1 MKFFNRTRRGRSKSV
16 DRNHVKNRNAS
27 ISRPRVQQ
35 KQVVSKTSRKKT
47 YKDRSDSSVG
57 SDLPAHDQFEIAVPS
72 KSFASADLGEENRI
86 KIPHLE
92 SREDRDA
99 ENRSTTDI
107 SSITSVS
114 YRAGYYY
121 LRNLKKTKDMENK
134 KSSGCGSGCLPSCS
148 CASCMPCN
156 CSWLTCCCCAEA
168 KTELATQKT
177 TAATEMSS
185 TAKPISQNSLLL
197 DPAPPR
203 PRPSSSDKARH
214 SHGSGRGRSSS
225 KGRRRSGSNRRF
237 AMPDHDNSKGERDS
251 PMYPSLHGNHSLFDE
266 LSEDEEM
273 VNKNKGGCRQQQ
285 PSQRKLSYHQQ
296 QQSQRK
302 SHKKNWL
309 HRRGVT
315 ANNDPGYTGGQR
327 ARSRSRGRRTQRE
340 F

>member
-16 DRNHVKNRNAS
+16 DRNHVKNRNVAA
-27 ISRPRVQQ
+27 SRPRVQQ
-35 KQVVSKTSRKKT
+35 KQTISKASRKKS
-47 YKDRSDSSVG
+47 YQDRSDSSVG
-57 SDLPAHDQFEIAVPS
+57 SDLPADDQFEIAVPS
-72 KSFASADLGEENRI
+72 KSFASTDLGEENRI

-121 LRNLKKTKDMENK
+121 LRNLKKTKDLEQN
-134 KSSGCGSGCLPSCS
+134 KSSGCGNGCLPSCS
-148 CASCMPCN
+148 CASCMPCS

-177 TAATEMSS
+177 TVTTEMSS
-185 TAKPISQNSLLL
+185 TAKPVSQNSLLL
-197 DPAPPR
+197 DQAPPR
-203 PRPSSSDKARH
+203 SRPKQKSSDKARK
-214 SHGSGRGRSSS
+214 SNGSGRGRSSS
-225 KGRRRSGSNRRF
+225 RGRRRSGSNRRF
-237 AMPDHDNSKGERDS
+237 AMPDHDSRQDERDS
-251 PMYPSLHGNHSLFDE
+251 PMYPSLHTNHSLFDE

-273 VNKNKGGCRQQQ
+273 ANKNKRGDRKQQS
-285 PSQRKLSYHQQ
+285 SQRKLSYHQQ

-302 SHKKNWL
+302 NHKKNWL
-309 HRRGVT
+309 HLR
-315 ANNDPGYTGGQR
+315 ANNNPEHTGGQR
-327 ARSRSRGRRTQRE
+327 SRNRSRGRHTQQRE